1 MSDPPRVTADI
12 DPDWFLA
19 LFGGLALVVL
29 VFALLRA
36 LRTRDVVPVAVCL
49 GALVCALNEP
59 IYDDLGMIVYADGA
73 LRAYTAFGRDIPL
86 FLVLG
91 YVPWVGGLS
100 YVVAQ
105 LMAGG
110 WGRAR
115 LHWIAFASF
124 ASVVVIETAGT
135 SIGAWEY
142 YGEAPLKYLGVA
154 PMMAPVPIVCGAL
167 IHPLDRA
174 LQGRRRWLIGIVPV
188 FSLPAVYAAAG
199 MPMYVALHSD
209 TSKLVQYVAGVAT
222 LVFCALVVAAAT
234 LLTASAGPRSRSPS
248 AHLMSAAGS
257 RAG

>member
-36 LRTRDVVPVAVCL
+36 LRTRDVVPVAVFL
-49 GALVCALNEP
+49 GALVCALNSP
-59 IYDDLGMIVYADGA
+59 IYDNLGMIVYADGA
-73 LRAYTAFGRDIPL
+73 LRAFFTFGRDIPL

-135 SIGAWEY
+135 SIGASRKM

-174 LQGRRRWLIGIVPV
+174 LQGRRGRWSG
-188 FSLPAVYAAAG
+188 
-199 MPMYVALHSD
+199 
-209 TSKLVQYVAGVAT
+209 
-222 LVFCALVVAAAT
+222 
-234 LLTASAGPRSRSPS
+234 
-248 AHLMSAAGS
+248 
-257 RAG
+257 